1 MRINPII
8 PIWLMV
14 ILCIG
19 MLILKRKGIK
29 PYIRQIIIV
38 ILLFIINLRIMI
50 PDGKVDSGEQ
60 KLDAYVLFVVDD
72 TISMLA
78 GDYKGETKRLTG
90 VKKDCER
97 VLDQLHGAKFSV
109 ISFHN
114 DANVLSPFTYNAE
127 FINNTIHSIRPLDE
141 LYAKGSSINICK
153 DKMFE
158 ILKTARDKGDGRV
171 ILFFISDGEITNGDT
186 LESFKEASRYVDYGA
201 VLGYGTKEGAVM
213 RVTSLLDEEEKILQ
227 DTSDYP
233 YKDAISKIDE
243 KNLKKMADDMGIS
256 YINMNTDNKLDKT
269 LKEIKGKVKVNIE
282 SMEGTGYAECYY
294 WFVFPLVLLL
304 IYEFIDNRSGRSV
317 HRK

>member
-1 MRINPII
+1 MRINPVI

-29 PYIRQIIIV
+29 PYIRQIMIV
-38 ILLFIINLRIMI
+38 ILLFVINLRIMI

-72 TISMLA
+72 TISMVA
-78 GDYKGETKRLTG
+78 QDYKGETERLAG
-90 VKKDCER
+90 AKKDCEK
-97 VLDQLHGAKFSV
+97 VLEQLHGAKFSI

-114 DANVLSPFTYNAE
+114 DANVLSPFTYNTE
-127 FINNTIHSIRPLDE
+127 FINNTIQSIRPLNE
-141 LYAKGSSINICK
+141 LYARGSSINVCK
-153 DKMFE
+153 NKMFDT
-158 ILKTARDKGDGRV
+158 LKNARDKGDGSV

-186 LESFKEASRYVDYGA
+186 LESFKEVSGYIDYGA
-201 VLGYGTKEGAVM
+201 VLGYGTKEGSVM
-213 RVTSLLDEEEKILQ
+213 RVTSLFEEKEEILQ

-256 YINMNTDNKLDKT
+256 YINMNTGNQLDKI

-282 SMEGTGYAECYY
+282 SMEGAGYVECYY

-304 IYEFIDNRSGRSV
+304 IYEFIGNHLGRSV
-317 HRK
+317 YCK